1 MEVHAVTQDDQRE
14 RSAKGL
20 AVVTGGTAGL
30 GRAIVRE
37 LTRRGF
43 DVAVLARGQ
52 DGIDATVAE
61 VVGAGQRSV
70 GISADVADRNAVEGA
85 ADQIEMKLGPID
97 VWINNAMVG
106 VFAEFLDTA
115 PEDFERAVSV
125 DFLGFV
131 NGTRAALSRMKKRD
145 RGHIVQIGSALA
157 HRGIPLQ
164 SAYCAS
170 KHAITGFTES
180 VLGELMHDGS
190 GVRISQVDMP
200 AMNTMQFDWVKSA
213 LPEHPQPVPPIYE
226 PELCARVV
234 VDVVER
240 PRRRTWVGESTV
252 MTILGNRF
260 ASRMA
265 DRTSARS
272 GYDGQQTSSDPNPMI
287 GPNLYLPVAGDHGAR
302 GDFTGRSW
310 SWTPQTWAIRHR
322 RGMLAATLAGS
333 GAVVASVLG
342 IAAGRNGAAKG
353 AR

>member
-1 MEVHAVTQDDQRE
+1 MEVHVPVQDDLRE
-14 RSAKGL
+14 RSARGL
-20 AVVTGGTAGL
+20 AVVTGGSAGL

-37 LTRRGF
+37 LAARGF

-52 DGIDATVAE
+52 DGLDGTVAD
-61 VVGAGQRSV
+61 VVAAGQRSLGLSV
-70 GISADVADRNAVEGA
+70 DMSVRNEVEGA

-97 VWINNAMVG
+97 VWINNAMAG
-106 VFAEFLDTA
+106 VFAEFMDTE
-115 PEDFERAVSV
+115 PEDFERAVAV

-131 NGTRAALSRMKKRD
+131 NGTRAALSRMKQRD

-180 VLGELMHDGS
+180 VLGELMHDKS
-190 GVRISQVDMP
+190 KVRISQVDMP

-234 VDVVER
+234 ADVVQR

-252 MTILGNRF
+252 LTILGNRF
-260 ASRMA
+260 ASRLA
-265 DRTSARS
+265 DRTAARS
-272 GYDGQQTSSDPNPMI
+272 GYDGQQTSSDRASMI
-287 GPNLYLPVAGDHGAR
+287 GPNLYLPVAGDHGSR

-310 SWTPQTWAIRHR
+310 SWSPQTWAIQHR
-322 RGMLAATLAGS
+322 RGALTAALLGS
-333 GAVVASVLG
+333 GAIIAG
-342 IAAGRNGAAKG
+342 IAARRIGNRAS